1 MGYGVFLGHLKSEAK
16 RRNRPLSEI
25 LEQAK
30 ALDVDHVT
38 LDAASLA
45 QDLPVLRE
53 NGVKIN
59 LVYCVCNLVQGK
71 DLDQA
76 LRAAEDTAK
85 ADGKVLMLVPGFF
98 EEGQSY
104 ADALQKASP
113 LLKRV
118 VRECKSLGIHPTIE
132 DYGGRFTPYSLIPH
146 IQGFLEEVEGL
157 EFVFDSGNV
166 LYHRQNPLALWDATE
181 DRIVAV
187 HAKDL
192 TLRPQEGC
200 KPNLAPTRDLLWPTA
215 FGEGDLPAAEI
226 RRRIAEKK
234 IPPEG
239 ITLEHDG
246 GGAPD
251 TLEFLRRSV
260 AFLKG

>member
-1 MGYGVFLGHLKSEAK
+1 M
-16 RRNRPLSEI
+16 
-25 LEQAK
+25 
-30 ALDVDHVT
+30 
-38 LDAASLA
+38 
-45 QDLPVLRE
+45 
-53 NGVKIN
+53 
-59 LVYCVCNLVQGK
+59 
-71 DLDQA
+71 
-76 LRAAEDTAK
+76 
-85 ADGKVLMLVPGFF
+85 
-98 EEGQSY
+98 
-104 ADALQKASP
+104 
-113 LLKRV
+113 
-118 VRECKSLGIHPTIE
+118 
-132 DYGGRFTPYSLIPH
+132 
-146 IQGFLEEVEGL
+146 
-157 EFVFDSGNV
+157 
-166 LYHRQNPLALWDATE
+166 
-181 DRIVAV
+181 AV

-246 GGAPD
+246 GGAPN